1 MDSCYVFVGFLAI
14 FLVADMEYKILEG
27 FSLRLSNFSP
37 QDSCLSSPGLN
48 VFYFASVFSSFS
60 QAFSL
65 VLESLKVVGPEAFVS
80 FHSSSWDASLSTV
93 YIATINDFADF
104 IWML

>member
-1 MDSCYVFVGFLAI
+1 MG
-14 FLVADMEYKILEG
+14 YKILEG

-37 QDSCLSSPGLN
+37 QKSSLSSPGLN

-60 QAFSL
+60 QVFSF

-80 FHSSSWDASLSTV
+80 LHSSSWDASFSTV
-93 YIATINDFADF
+93 YNAAVNDFAD
-104 IWML
+104 LQSRSTS